1 MVEKAKNYVHD
12 HLHEKISLTDV
23 ARLLHTNPNYISNL
37 FGWCEGIPFTDF
49 VLREKAALAW
59 SLLVY
64 SQLSCREIAS
74 TLGIFSQSHFGGHFK
89 RFSGINPAQ
98 FQRQYA
104 ITGLPGQSP
113 EA

>member
-1 MVEKAKNYVHD
+1 MLPPWYAFSTAAVPGRLTPSVGGKAKNYVHD

-64 SQLSCREIAS
+64 SQLSCREIATS
-74 TLGIFSQSHFGGHFK
+74 AGTSSA
-89 RFSGINPAQ
+89 SA
-98 FQRQYA
+98 A
-104 ITGLPGQSP
+104 
-113 EA
+113 

>member
-1 MVEKAKNYVHD
+1 MHD

-49 VLREKAALAW
+49 VLREKVALAR

-74 TLGIFSQSHFGGHFK
+74 TLGFSSQSHFGRHFK
-89 RFSGINPAQ
+89 RSSGMTPAQ

-104 ITGLPGQSP
+104 ITEITGPSP
-113 EA
+113 EG